1 VDAGI
6 TFRMNDHLSFSLE
19 GTNLLNATQRTLMG
33 GYNNGAVYTRSWFQ
47 SDRRVSFGVNF
58 VY

>member
-1 VDAGI
+1 
-6 TFRMNDHLSFSLE
+6 MNDHLSFSLE

-33 GYNNGAVYTRSWFQ
+33 GYVNDAIYTRSWFQ

-58 VY
+58 VL